1 MVGKESLA
9 KMRGEAAATQYA
21 ALPFQVT
28 AGGLQILLI
37 TSRETQ
43 RWVIPKGWPIRG
55 LRPREVAAREAFE
68 EAGLVGMIV
77 GKRSIGSYH
86 YSKRLM
92 DNRERLCRVKVF
104 LMAVDRQLDDWPE
117 KEQREQR
124 WVEPIKGAQMVD
136 EGGLAEILRSAFP
149 TIRQLS
155 PKTGKQRRLPR

>member
-1 MVGKESLA
+1 MA
-9 KMRGEAAATQYA
+9 KIRGEAAQTQYA

-28 AGGLQILLI
+28 AAGLRILLI
-37 TSRETQ
+37 TSRETR

-77 GKRSIGSYH
+77 GKRSLGSYH

-104 LMAVDRQLDDWPE
+104 LLAVDHQLDDWPE
-117 KEQREQR
+117 KAQREQR
-124 WVEPIKGAQMVD
+124 WVEPIRGAQMVD

-149 TIRQLS
+149 AIQQLT
-155 PKTGKQRRLPR
+155 PKASKHRRLPR